1 MRKFLLTFT
10 LLCTMFASSL
20 SAGNKQVILNP
31 RPKSH
36 QGDKTPKPRT
46 PMVIPDVYID
56 DYTLTFDESC
66 IGCPLTLIDEDDN
79 IVYTTIIDETG
90 IVELPDT
97 LSGIFEIEIERGSI
111 TFVGEIEL

>member
-1 MRKFLLTFT
+1 MKRKFIMLMLMLAASCSITT
-10 LLCTMFASSL
+10 FASEERKTVKITQHGS
-20 SAGNKQVILNP
+20 NHN
-31 RPKSH
+31 RPKRS
-36 QGDKTPKPRT
+36 PVALPE
-46 PMVIPDVYID
+46 VYID

-90 IVELPDT
+90 IVELPNT

>member
-1 MRKFLLTFT
+1 MRKILFT
-10 LLCTMFASSL
+10 LLLLCAANITSL
-20 SAGNKQVILNP
+20 QANEHVILHPHN
-31 RPKSH
+31 K
-36 QGDKTPKPRT
+36 GKTSGNKPRT

-79 IVYTTIIDETG
+79 IVYTTIIDESG
-90 IVELPDT
+90 IVELPNT
-97 LSGIFEIEIERGSI
+97 LSGIFELQIERGSI